1 MEIYNR
7 SQVTGNN
14 VSLKT
19 TMKKHIS
26 DKVSTPANDD
36 PVRPFA
42 DVLLS
47 AVNDVNNLQQNAA
60 GLEQKLVID
69 PDSVNIHEVMI
80 ASEKARLSL
89 SLMKTLTDKA
99 LKAYTDILMI
109 R

>member
-7 SQVTGNN
+7 SQVMGNN

-26 DKVSTPANDD
+26 DKPAQAVSDD

-42 DVLLS
+42 DVLLG
-47 AVNDVNNLQQNAA
+47 AVDNVNNLQQNAA
-60 GLEQKLVID
+60 GLEQKLVIN
-69 PDSVNIHEVMI
+69 PDQVNIHEVMI

-89 SLMKTLTDKA
+89 ELMKTLTDKA